1 MGNLFDQSRDKSRV
15 SRQNL
20 ILKAFYEATSSPFR
34 VPLMLTL
41 FTFHSIRKGS
51 YHAVSFS
58 IGSRQFAERMR
69 NSHLQ
74 RRISCGLIGC
84 VPDDRAET
92 NRHLNEESRPQGAAL
107 VFRYCRYSCRF
118 EGITA

>member
-58 IGSRQFAERMR
+58 IGSRQFAERHEKIASSKENFLWAYWMR
-69 NSHLQ
+69 SG
-74 RRISCGLIGC
+74 R
-84 VPDDRAET
+84 
-92 NRHLNEESRPQGAAL
+92 
-107 VFRYCRYSCRF
+107 
-118 EGITA
+118 